1 MTDIP
6 LTDEEHKP
14 HGDLL
19 LRTQTMPAD
28 TNPNGDIFGGWVL
41 SQMDIAGSILAKEV
55 TCGRVVTIA
64 VEGMKFIEPIQVG
77 DIFCCYGYVEKIG
90 NTSITVKLEVW
101 VKPILLNS
109 CGTERFKVTEA
120 RFVYVAI
127 DDNHKKRVI
136 PKK

>member
-1 MTDIP
+1 MEDKQQP
-6 LTDEEHKP
+6 N
-14 HGDLL
+14 GDLL

-55 TCGRVVTIA
+55 TCGRVVTVA

-101 VKPILLNS
+101 VKPILLDS
-109 CGTERFKVTEA
+109 CAVERFKVTEA
-120 RFVYVAI
+120 GFVYVAI
-127 DDNHKKRVI
+127 DDNHKKRLI

>member
-1 MTDIP
+1 MKDKQQP
-6 LTDEEHKP
+6 Q
-14 HGDLL
+14 GDLL

-41 SQMDIAGSILAKEV
+41 SQMDIAGSILAKEF

-101 VKPILLNS
+101 VKPILIES
-109 CGTERFKVTEA
+109 CAVERFKVTEA

-127 DDNHKKRVI
+127 DDNHKKRQI